1 MKKLLFIVLLIA
13 LIGCKAKQTIEQ
25 EKVQTTSSIAKTT
38 FANDSSIIT
47 IVYDMIDN
55 FDTTREIG
63 KPGTNDTAN
72 TPKPPNKN
80 RHRKGKIVISKTAKS
95 AKSEISDSTAVSIYH
110 RTPKK
115 VSNHVNN
122 CTLLPWAII
131 TLLIVIMVIYVKYQ
145 CWSEKISNK
154 IRHGTE

>member
-1 MKKLLFIVLLIA
+1 MKKILFITLLIA

-25 EKVQTTSSIAKTT
+25 EKVQTESSIAKNT

-55 FDTTREIG
+55 FDATREIG
-63 KPGTNDTAN
+63 KPGKKDTAN

-80 RHRKGKIVISKTAKS
+80 RHRKGKIIISKTAKS

-115 VSNHVNN
+115 VAKHINN

-131 TLLIVIMVIYVKYQ
+131 AILILILVICVKYRVWQ
-145 CWSEKISNK
+145 QKISNK
-154 IRHGTE
+154 IRHDTE

>member
-25 EKVQTTSSIAKTT
+25 EKIQTTSSIAKTT

-55 FDTTREIG
+55 FDATREIG
-63 KPGTNDTAN
+63 KPEAKDTAN
-72 TPKPPNKN
+72 TPKPQNQN

-95 AKSEISDSTAVSIYH
+95 EKSEISDSTAVSIYKKS
-110 RTPKK
+110 PKK
-115 VSNHVNN
+115 VAKHVNN
-122 CTLLPWAII
+122 YTLLPWAII
-131 TLLIVIMVIYVKYQ
+131 AILILILVICVKYRVWQ
-145 CWSEKISNK
+145 QKISNK
-154 IRHGTE
+154 IRHSTE

>member
-55 FDTTREIG
+55 FDATREIG
-63 KPGTNDTAN
+63 KPEAKDTAN
-72 TPKPPNKN
+72 SPKPPNRN

-95 AKSEISDSTAVSIYH
+95 AKSEISDSSAVSIYQKS
-110 RTPKK
+110 PKK

-122 CTLLPWAII
+122 CSLLPWAII

-145 CWSEKISNK
+145 CWREKISNK

>member
-1 MKKLLFIVLLIA
+1 MKKLLFIVFLIA
-13 LIGCKAKQTIEQ
+13 LIGCKAKQTIEE

-38 FANDSSIIT
+38 FADDSSIIT

-80 RHRKGKIVISKTAKS
+80 QHRKGKIIISKTAKS
-95 AKSEISDSTAVSIYH
+95 TKSEISDSTAVSIYKKS
-110 RTPKK
+110 PKK
-115 VSNHVNN
+115 VAKHVNN
-122 CTLLPWAII
+122 CSLLPLAII

-145 CWSEKISNK
+145 CWREKISNK